1 MKKSQI
7 KVFLAIDI
15 VMLLFLSC
23 CASGILSTSQSTT
36 TDRIQPKNNN
46 VKDNAEITCYAG
58 GVPHSQTISCESGKY
73 LKELFTAL
81 ATANTHNPYSI
92 ETQQLQ
98 WQILFFAEE
107 QGLLPA
113 GMTAD
118 MVIMQ
123 LEKQRQK
130 LTSQD
135 IGDSFPVNGEGV
147 GREMFCNFVSTGEGA
162 AFPIIILPRFIP
174 IVMAPIPRL
183 FVGWKTPM
191 GVTSCGGLVS
201 RTGFIAYGQQQGFA
215 LGFWG
220 IGFSIFLPPV
230 MAYGMFG
237 YALYAKT
244 SAEMME
250 YWPPNNE
257 PKVSAL
263 FPLDGATYV
272 TLSTSELQF
281 HISDYD
287 GDLMSYSVTTY
298 PDVGGGN
305 GNMRPDGTYT
315 VPVSGLKSLTKYTWH
330 VNVSDGKDTIEAE
343 FSFTTEGVAPIV
355 SEVVPVNGDR
365 YVPVS
370 QESLRFHL
378 RDPQNEPMS
387 YTVETSPFIGSGGGS
402 GVDEGDISVPIS
414 GLDLMTEYRWYVNVT
429 DGVNPTSE
437 VFWFRTEPLM
447 VFDPF
452 AEGWEYRKMITV
464 NHTMVAGELEYFPV
478 LLDITDTDLREKAQD
493 DGDDILFMD
502 GAGVATRLYHEL
514 EEFDD
519 STGQLIA
526 WVNISS
532 LSPTVD
538 TSFYLYY
545 GNLDSSNQQC
555 PDKTWDSNF
564 MLVQHFNE
572 RTGTLFDST
581 GYSNDGIPYGGV
593 TQDAVG
599 KIGNADG
606 FDGENDY
613 ISMGDVLGF
622 ERTNSFSASAWIFLD
637 TSGDAERTII
647 GKYYSKGWILYHF
660 DNRLYVNLY
669 SSGNSRIL
677 VDTTNQ
683 VLTPGAWYYVSFTY
697 NGTSNADG
705 VKIYFNGGSVPL
717 NVLYNTLSSTIL
729 GSEPLCFGASGT
741 VSSKRWFLDGT
752 VDEVRVSSSARSAAW
767 ILTEYNNQEEPSEFF
782 NVGLEEPHP

>member
-1 MKKSQI
+1 
-7 KVFLAIDI
+7 
-15 VMLLFLSC
+15 
-23 CASGILSTSQSTT
+23 
-36 TDRIQPKNNN
+36 
-46 VKDNAEITCYAG
+46 
-58 GVPHSQTISCESGKY
+58 
-73 LKELFTAL
+73 
-81 ATANTHNPYSI
+81 
-92 ETQQLQ
+92 
-98 WQILFFAEE
+98 
-107 QGLLPA
+107 
-113 GMTAD
+113 
-118 MVIMQ
+118 
-123 LEKQRQK
+123 
-130 LTSQD
+130 
-135 IGDSFPVNGEGV
+135 
-147 GREMFCNFVSTGEGA
+147 
-162 AFPIIILPRFIP
+162 
-174 IVMAPIPRL
+174 
-183 FVGWKTPM
+183 
-191 GVTSCGGLVS
+191 
-201 RTGFIAYGQQQGFA
+201 
-215 LGFWG
+215 
-220 IGFSIFLPPV
+220 
-230 MAYGMFG
+230 
-237 YALYAKT
+237 
-244 SAEMME
+244 MME

>member
-7 KVFLAIDI
+7 NIFLTTGVVA
-15 VMLLFLSC
+15 LLLLSGC
-23 CASGILSTSQSTT
+23 VSGILNTSRSTT
-36 TDRIQPKNNN
+36 TNPTQQKNTHTN
-46 VKDNAEITCYAG
+46 DDAIITCSVG
-58 GVPHSQTISCESGKY
+58 GIPRSQTISYKSGTY
-73 LKELFTAL
+73 LKELFSTL
-81 ATANTHNPYSI
+81 TIANAHDPCST

-98 WQILFFAEE
+98 RQILLFAEQ

-130 LTSQD
+130 FTTQN
-135 IGDSFPVNGEGV
+135 IGDSVPMNGEGI

-183 FVGWKTPM
+183 FVGWKTPL
-191 GVTSCGGLVS
+191 GVTSCGGLMS

-257 PKVSAL
+257 PKVSA
-263 FPLDGATYV
+263 FYPLDGATYV
-272 TLSTSELQF
+272 PLSTSELRF
-281 HISDYD
+281 SISDYD
-287 GDLMSYSVTTY
+287 SDLMSYSVTTY

-305 GNMRPDGTYT
+305 GNMKPDGTYMI
-315 VPVSGLKSLTKYTWH
+315 PISGLKSLTKYTWH

-355 SEVVPVNGDR
+355 SEVIPVDGDR
-365 YVPVS
+365 YVSVS
-370 QESLRFHL
+370 QGSLRFHL
-378 RDPQNEPMS
+378 RDPQNDPMS
-387 YTVETSPFIGSGGGS
+387 YTVETSPFIGSGSGS
-402 GVDEGDISVPIS
+402 GVHEGDISVPIS
-414 GLDLMTEYRWYVNVT
+414 GLDVMTEYRWYVNVT
-429 DGVNPTSE
+429 DGENPISE
-437 VFWFRTEPLM
+437 LFWFRTEPLM

-452 AEGWEYRKMITV
+452 TEGWMYRKMITV
-464 NHTMVAGELEYFPV
+464 DHSMVAGELEYFPV
-478 LLDITDTDLREKAQD
+478 LLDITDTDLRDKAQD
-493 DGDDILFMD
+493 DGDDILFMN
-502 GAGVATRLYHEL
+502 GAGVATRLYHEI
-514 EEFDD
+514 EEFDS
-519 STGQLIA
+519 STGRLIA

-545 GNLDSSNQQC
+545 GNMGSSNQQC
-555 PDKTWDSNF
+555 PDKTWDSDF

-572 RTGTLFDST
+572 RTGALFDST
-581 GYSNDGIPYGGV
+581 GYSNDGMPYGGV

-613 ISMGDVLGF
+613 VSMGDVLGF
-622 ERTNSFSASAWIFLD
+622 ERTNSFSASAWIYLD

-647 GKYYSKGWILYHF
+647 GKYYSKGWILYHY

-677 VDTTNQ
+677 IDTTNQ
-683 VLTPGAWYYVSFTY
+683 VLTTGAWYYVSFTY
-697 NGTSNADG
+697 SGNSVADG

-717 NVLYNTLSSTIL
+717 NVLYNTLSSTIV

-752 VDEVRVSSSARSAAW
+752 IDEERISSCTRSADW
-767 ILTEYNNQEEPSEFF
+767 ILTEYLNQEDPSAFF
-782 NVGLEEPHP
+782 NVGFEEPGP